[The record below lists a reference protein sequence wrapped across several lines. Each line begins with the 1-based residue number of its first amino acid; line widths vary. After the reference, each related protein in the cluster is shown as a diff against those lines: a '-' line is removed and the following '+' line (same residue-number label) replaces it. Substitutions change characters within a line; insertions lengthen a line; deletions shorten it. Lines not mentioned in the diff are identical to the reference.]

1 MSKLALYGGTPVR
14 TAPFAAWPQ
23 WGQREEERLVEVLKA
38 GQWGTLGDQAMA
50 FAKRF
55 AAFQDCEYG
64 LAVNNGTQAL
74 EIALRALGL
83 GYGDEVIVPAYTF
96 IATASAVAACGIT
109 PVFADVDPITFCLN
123 AEDAR
128 RRITP
133 RTRAIIAVHYAGR
146 PADMEAIMTLAR
158 EYGLK
163 VVEDCA
169 QAHGAAFQGRKVGS
183 IGDVGAFSFQGTK
196 NLACGEGGMIVTNS
210 RDIYSECW
218 HYHTSGRAL
227 EGASELGGVVLMG
240 TNGRMAEWEAGILDV
255 QMDALPAQM
264 ALREENARRL
274 REMLQGR
281 EWLSLPPEDARIT
294 AHAYHLFT
302 FVLKGEVLNLDRAAW
317 LERVRAE
324 GIPAEGGYE
333 PLYRD
338 PMFASQS
345 FKRMTMP
352 PEAPYGPLTAVEAAA
367 PWNVLLTQNMLLGT
381 QRDLQDIVDAFDKVA
396 EEKA

>member
-14 TAPFAAWPQ
+14 TAPFPAWPQ
-23 WGQREEERLVEVLKA
+23 WGRREEERLVEVLKA

-96 IATASAVAACGIT
+96 IATVSAVAACGIT
-109 PVFADVDPITFCLN
+109 PVFADVDPVTFCLD

-133 RTRAIIAVHYAGR
+133 RTRAVIAVHYAGR
-146 PADMEAIMTLAR
+146 PADMDAIMALAR

-196 NLACGEGGMIVTNS
+196 NLACGEGGMIVTHS
-210 RDIYSECW
+210 KEIYSECW

-227 EGASELGGVVLMG
+227 EGASELGGEVLMG
-240 TNGRMAEWEAGILDV
+240 TTDRMPEWEAGIQDV
-255 QMDALPAQM
+255 AFPA
-264 ALREENARRL
+264 
-274 REMLQGR
+274 
-281 EWLSLPPEDARIT
+281 
-294 AHAYHLFT
+294 
-302 FVLKGEVLNLDRAAW
+302 
-317 LERVRAE
+317 AE
-324 GIPAEGGYE
+324 GSAH
-333 PLYRD
+333 
-338 PMFASQS
+338 
-345 FKRMTMP
+345 
-352 PEAPYGPLTAVEAAA
+352 YGPCLSSLYLCA
-367 PWNVLLTQNMLLGT
+367 
-381 QRDLQDIVDAFDKVA
+381 QRRRP
-396 EEKA
+396 